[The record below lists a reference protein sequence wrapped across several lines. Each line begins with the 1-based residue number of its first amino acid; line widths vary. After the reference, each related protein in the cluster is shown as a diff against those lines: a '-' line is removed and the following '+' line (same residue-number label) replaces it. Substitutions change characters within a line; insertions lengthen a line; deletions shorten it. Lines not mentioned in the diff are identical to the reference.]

1 MTQPAAGGTG
11 RTTPTVF
18 DRLRKSE
25 QGGLGGTDEQDL
37 QYPNDL
43 GTDEYNQFVLFTVYE
58 KENTTVQA
66 EQREKALQQQRNAE
80 LDNPGDINRIAEIL
94 RAAKADNPIEAGKN
108 LLSALADAGITLT
121 NSVADKVSQY
131 LGDGTETGEQIAESA
146 RSQAFAQE
154 LVKMNNDSPSNADI
168 FLNRSATSSVRNAV
182 NDGLDIKARS
192 RDRIRLGRTRLD
204 AAQT

>member
-66 EQREKALQQQRNAE
+66 EQREKALQQQRN
-80 LDNPGDINRIAEIL
+80 
-94 RAAKADNPIEAGKN
+94 
-108 LLSALADAGITLT
+108 
-121 NSVADKVSQY
+121 VSW
-131 LGDGTETGEQIAESA
+131 TTPVI
-146 RSQAFAQE
+146 
-154 LVKMNNDSPSNADI
+154 
-168 FLNRSATSSVRNAV
+168 
-182 NDGLDIKARS
+182 
-192 RDRIRLGRTRLD
+192 
-204 AAQT
+204 